1 VNKKMSYAEEKK
13 TAYELIEK
21 LAAKEAYTPDEIVF
35 NVSRITG
42 LGTLCLK
49 RFISDGI
56 LHKLFYV
63 NNQGFLTT
71 INPEIKKENDKPK
84 GKRKN
89 RKATN

>member
-1 VNKKMSYAEEKK
+1 MSYAEEKK

-63 NNQGFLTT
+63 NNQ
-71 INPEIKKENDKPK
+71 D
-84 GKRKN
+84 
-89 RKATN
+89 ATRTLIRPLWTCLEHSLSISRNI